1 MTAECLAPHHHFA
14 KQDVTRAVSAVLAAG
29 ERVQRVEIE
38 KTGKI
43 VIVTGDVP
51 SNSSNEWD
59 DVP

>member
-1 MTAECLAPHHHFA
+1 MPRAPSSFR

-51 SNSSNEWD
+51 SNSSGEWD

>member
-1 MTAECLAPHHHFA
+1 MPRAPSSFR

-29 ERVQRVEIE
+29 ERVRRVEIE

-51 SNSSNEWD
+51 RNSSNEWD

>member
-1 MTAECLAPHHHFA
+1 MPRAPSSFR
-14 KQDVTRAVSAVLAAG
+14 KQDVTRAVCAVLAAG

>member
-1 MTAECLAPHHHFA
+1 MPRAPSTFR

-51 SNSSNEWD
+51 RNSSSEWD
-59 DVP
+59 DVQ

>member
-1 MTAECLAPHHHFA
+1 MPRAPSSFR

>member
-1 MTAECLAPHHHFA
+1 MPRAPSSFR

-51 SNSSNEWD
+51 SNSSSEWD